1 MTAELFNTDV
11 NMDGLL
17 EVLGKNLYS
26 SPNVAIREL
35 VQNAHDA
42 CVRRQIEEKRESSE
56 QSYSIRLIPDY
67 SNKRLTII
75 DNGSGLTFDEIKTY
89 LATIGSGYTRVL
101 RDSTKTEEMIGYF
114 GLGFLSAYVVADRV
128 SVVTTSYQ
136 TSNETYRFV
145 SKGGKTFSIAPVDE
159 SRDVGTKVVLEL
171 SEEFHSLSDIS
182 LLEGL
187 LTKYCSLIQIPIYL
201 GENDKPVNELEVP
214 WRKEYGSDV
223 RKNRDNLRFAQIF
236 EDIFEPIC
244 TIEIPKDNPLGLN
257 GLIWLQDSSGYST
270 SDYRNV
276 CVFVRNMFITH
287 EGRELLPLW
296 AGFVGC
302 VLESNQLIPTASRED
317 LQKTDY
323 YYQVQEF
330 LAVTLISGLKNI
342 AANQPENWR
351 RILTRHNQ
359 ALIGASVTDDDLFLL
374 LKGSLKLPT
383 SSGEISVEKLL
394 KLSDNKFYLQ
404 LEDRNN
410 YEQILFKANN
420 IPVIYGYLFAVS
432 SFCNKYAQYYQ
443 KELVNL
449 GTEEGK
455 KKLFKLENIEP
466 EIQSKLEALFKE
478 SGESLFFTHIEPK
491 EIPLIIVEDKDA
503 ALKKRLE
510 EDDKSKKI
518 GSAALALAQIYT
530 DTIDEENQRD
540 VFVNL
545 GSPLISHLLELET
558 DKAKVLAELI
568 RSFTVILCHDAIDD
582 DCDFQAELSKF
593 NRSLLEILG

>member
-42 CVRRQIEEKRESSE
+42 CVRRQIEEKLESSE
-56 QSYSIRLIPDY
+56 ELFSIRLIPDFAK
-67 SNKRLTII
+67 KRLTII

-101 RDSTKTEEMIGYF
+101 RDSTDTEDMIGYF

-136 TSNETYRFV
+136 THDETYRFV
-145 SKGGKTFSIAPVDE
+145 SKGGKTFSIEPVDG
-159 SRDVGTKVVLEL
+159 SREVGTKVELEL
-171 SEEFHSLSDIS
+171 SEEFHSLSDIE

-187 LTKYCSLIQIPIYL
+187 LAKYCSLIQIPIYL
-201 GENDKPVNELEVP
+201 GESETPVNELEVP
-214 WRKEYGSDV
+214 WRKEYASDV
-223 RKNRDNLRFAQIF
+223 RKNKDNLKFAQIF

-244 TIEIPKDNPLGLN
+244 TIEIPKDNPLGVN
-257 GLIWLQDSSGYST
+257 GLIWIQDSSGYST

-276 CVFVRNMFITH
+276 SVFVRNMFITH

-296 AGFVGC
+296 AGFIGC

-330 LAVTLISGLKNI
+330 LAETLINGLKQI
-342 AANQPENWR
+342 AASQPENWR

-374 LKGSLKLPT
+374 LKDSLKIPT
-383 SSGEISVEKLL
+383 SNGEISVEKLL
-394 KLSDNKFYLQ
+394 KLSGNKFYLQ
-404 LEDRNN
+404 LEDKNN

-432 SFCNKYAQYYQ
+432 SFCNKFAQYYQ

-455 KKLFKLENIEP
+455 KKLFKLQEVESEIETTL
-466 EIQSKLEALFKE
+466 QRLFKKP
-478 SGESLFFTHIEPK
+478 GESLFFTHIDPED
-491 EIPLIIVEDKDA
+491 IPLVIVEDKDA

-510 EDDKSKKI
+510 EDDKAKKI

-530 DTIDEENQRD
+530 ETIDEENQRD
-540 VFVNL
+540 LFVNL
-545 GSPLISHLLELET
+545 NSPLIKRLLEIEGDRANL
-558 DKAKVLAELI
+558 LADMV

-582 DCDFQAELSKF
+582 ECDFQAELSRF